1 MQLLHTL
8 VDLSTAYRT
17 DTDPSTDRVGT
28 DPSTDG
34 VGIDASSLGGG
45 STIDASSLG
54 AGAAVMRR
62 RAPCRAWAACV
73 RHGVLP
79 SLEALTQLDG
89 DAARAARPGSGGPA
103 SGGAARGSGGAA
115 RAARLGLE
123 MPELHGLAAAL
134 GRSQLQQSPPR
145 GGAV

>member
-8 VDLSTAYRT
+8 VDLSAAYRT
-17 DTDPSTDRVGT
+17 DTDASTDRVGT
-28 DPSTDG
+28 DASTDR
-34 VGIDASSLGGG
+34 VGIDASSLG
-45 STIDASSLG
+45 S
-54 AGAAVMRR
+54 GAAATRR
-62 RAPCRAWAACV
+62 RAPCRAWVACV

-89 DAARAARPGSGGPA
+89 DAARAARPGSGG
-103 SGGAARGSGGAA
+103 AARGSGGAARAA

-134 GRSQLQQSPPR
+134 GRSQQPTSG

>member
-8 VDLSTAYRT
+8 LDLSSAYRT

-89 DAARAARPGSGGPA
+89 DAARAARPGSGG
-103 SGGAARGSGGAA
+103 AARGSGGAA

-134 GRSQLQQSPPR
+134 GRSQQPSS
-145 GGAV
+145 GGGTV